1 MTDRHPIMTVGV
13 SMSEHKDL
21 DNFEALFAADG
32 TEAVEALR
40 AHGHTILTAILDAQN
55 LKSDLEEL
63 VVYIR
68 QTYPDIL
75 LAVIRPIEPEIEN
88 TFKLLGVS
96 HFLDRPLS
104 QQTLNGLLRRTVAL
118 PTLNATQLDWAVT
131 INKQDWVE
139 ISVPSKTEYVSRIQ
153 ELIDLLERSKLDQNT
168 RDELTLA
175 IDELVTNAMEWGNKY
190 EADKKVKV
198 SYFCNQD
205 QVMLKVEDEGK
216 GFSVA
221 GLGDPTQDLGF
232 HKEQREQSGKRPG
245 GFGIHMIRSLM
256 DEFIYND
263 RGNTVILTKF
273 LTQSE

>member
-1 MTDRHPIMTVGV
+1 MTDRHPIMAVGV
-13 SMSEHKDL
+13 TRSEHKDL
-21 DNFEALFAADG
+21 DNFEALFASDG
-32 TEAVEALR
+32 AEAVEAIR
-40 AHGHTILTAILDAQN
+40 EHGHTILTVIIDAQN
-55 LKSDLEEL
+55 LKTDLEEL

-68 QTYPDIL
+68 QTYRDTL

-96 HFLDRPLS
+96 HFLDRPLT

-118 PTLNATQLDWAVT
+118 PTLNVNQSDWAVT
-131 INKQDWVE
+131 INRQDWVE

-153 ELIDLLERSKLDQNT
+153 ELIDLLERSKLDQDT
-168 RDELTLA
+168 RDELMLA
-175 IDELVTNAMEWGNKY
+175 IDELVTNAMEWGNQY
-190 EADKKVKV
+190 ETDKEVKV
-198 SYFCNQD
+198 SYFCTQD
-205 QVMLKVEDEGK
+205 QVTLKVEDEGK
-216 GFSVA
+216 GFSVS

-232 HKEQREQSGKRPG
+232 HREQREHSGKRPG